1 MSSMVFAFGV
11 SSPYWKDNPL
21 EMYPGQSETV
31 MLNLQNLADGAEDV
45 VAELELVESSD
56 ISSLA
61 RTNYNVGA
69 GEQVDASLRVSVP
82 SDAEIGDTYN
92 IEVSVKTVTSG
103 ESAGVAFGTGM
114 TTAFQ
119 VNVVEKPEMPISTTT
134 IAIIIIAI
142 VAVLV
147 IIWYLLRR
155 RKV

>member
-11 SSPYWKDNPL
+11 SSPYWKDNSL
-21 EMYPGQSETV
+21 EMYPGQSKTV
-31 MLNLQNLADGAEDV
+31 TLNLQNLADGAGDV
-45 VAELELVESSD
+45 VAELELVESSG
-56 ISSLA
+56 ISSLV
-61 RTNYNVGA
+61 RERYDVDA
-69 GEQVDASLRVSVP
+69 GEQVDAGLRVSVP
-82 SDAEIGDTYN
+82 SDAEVGDSYN
-92 IEVSVKTVTSG
+92 IEVSVKTLTSG
-103 ESAGVAFGTGM
+103 ESPGVAFGTGM